1 MRSALILTL
10 AVLAVPAGA
19 AELKFDFSQF
29 PADQA
34 PTGFRSTVA
43 GQGQPGDWKIVLD
56 AVPPLLAPLT
66 DQAPVVTKRAVL
78 AQLAQDP
85 TDEHFPILVYE
96 GETFTDFT
104 LTTRFK
110 TVKGEKEQMAGVVFR
125 LQDERNFYVVR
136 ASSLGN
142 TFRFYKVVD
151 GQRAAPIGPQ
161 IEIPKGVWHELTVE
175 CKGNQI
181 RCLLNG
187 KEALPAL
194 GDTSFPKGKIGFWTK
209 SDSVSYFADTRVTYT
224 ASEPLAHKLVRDA
237 LVQYPRVRDLKIF
250 APKGGEKTLQ
260 VVGAKQK
267 ADLGKA
273 GGATEKK
280 VLDEGQPRLV
290 RGKGVVTVVMP
301 LRDRNGD
308 TIAAARVTMESFTG
322 QTEGNVLVRALPI
335 VKGMQARITTLEEL
349 VE

>member
-1 MRSALILTL
+1 MRSFFVLTL
-10 AVLAVPAGA
+10 AVLALPAGA

-29 PADQA
+29 PANQA
-34 PTGFRSTVA
+34 PTGFRSVVA
-43 GQGQPGDWKIVLD
+43 GEGQPGDWKIVLD
-56 AVPPLLAPLT
+56 EIPPLLPPLT

-78 AQLAQDP
+78 AQLAQDA
-85 TDEHFPILVYE
+85 TDEHFPILIYE

-151 GQRAAPIGPQ
+151 GQRGPPIGPQ
-161 IEIPKGVWHELTVE
+161 IEIPKGVWHELAVE

-194 GDTSFPKGKIGFWTK
+194 GDNSFAKGKIGFWTK
-209 SDSVSYFADTRVTYT
+209 SDSVSYFADTRITYT
-224 ASEPLAHKLVRDA
+224 ATEPLAHKLVRDT

-250 APKGGEKTLQ
+250 APKGEAKTLQ

-267 ADLGKA
+267 ADLGQA
-273 GGATEKK
+273 AGATERK

-290 RGKGVVTVVMP
+290 RGKGIVTIVMP

-308 TIAAARVTMESFTG
+308 TIAAARVTLESFVG
-322 QTEGNVLVRALPI
+322 QTENNALARVLPI